1 MAKGEA
7 ERPTAR
13 EGVLYFGRVA
23 AGLSHELSN
32 VLNIINELAGLQRD
46 IAAAAVE
53 GGGDARFAR
62 FADLAQRIKAQV
74 SRGEAINRGLHRFAH
89 SVDNADT
96 SFDLGELLGLLAF
109 LEERPA
115 RLARVALD
123 VHPPEHGLAL
133 CGDPFSL
140 LLALHACVGAALRA
154 CAEDGC
160 VEVRAE
166 AAGGAARIRVTA
178 TGSLPAEGAD
188 AVSAAAFR
196 AGAAAWGAAVC
207 LDPGTDAQRSLVLS
221 VPAAAA
227 AREAAGTADPSLE
240 VP

>member
-1 MAKGEA
+1 MAKGED

-62 FADLAQRIKAQV
+62 FADLAQRIKTQV

-96 SFDLGELLGLLAF
+96 SFDLGSCSASPSSRRGRRGYSGGADSSSEPGSPLR
-109 LEERPA
+109 RP
-115 RLARVALD
+115 LQPVA
-123 VHPPEHGLAL
+123 GA
-133 CGDPFSL
+133 
-140 LLALHACVGAALRA
+140 HACVGAARA
-154 CAEDGC
+154 WRGGRPRRGARRAADGLD
-160 VEVRAE
+160 
-166 AAGGAARIRVTA
+166 RVTA
-178 TGSLPAEGAD
+178 T
-188 AVSAAAFR
+188 
-196 AGAAAWGAAVC
+196 
-207 LDPGTDAQRSLVLS
+207 
-221 VPAAAA
+221 
-227 AREAAGTADPSLE
+227 
-240 VP
+240 

>member
-7 ERPTAR
+7 ERPPAR

-62 FADLAQRIKAQV
+62 LADLAQRIKAQV
-74 SRGEAINRGLHRFAH
+74 TRGEAINRGLHRFAH
-89 SVDNADT
+89 SVDDADK

-115 RLARVALD
+115 RLARVALE
-123 VHPPEHGLAL
+123 VHAPEHGLAL

-154 CAEDGC
+154 CTEDGR

-166 AAGGAARIRVTA
+166 AGDGEARIRVTA
-178 TGSLPAEGAD
+178 TGSLPTEGAD

-196 AGAAAWGAAVC
+196 AGATPWGAAVC
-207 LDPGTDAQRSLVLS
+207 LDSETDSPRSLVLR
-221 VPAAAA
+221 VPAESAAP
-227 AREAAGTADPSLE
+227 RAAGTADSSLE

>member
-1 MAKGEA
+1 MAKGEVD
-7 ERPTAR
+7 RPPAR

-53 GGGDARFAR
+53 QGGDARLAR
-62 FADLAQRIKAQV
+62 LADLAQRIKAQV
-74 SRGEAINRGLHRFAH
+74 GRGEAINRGLHRFAH

-123 VHPPEHGLAL
+123 VQPPQHELAL

-154 CAEDGC
+154 CAEDGR

-166 AAGGAARIRVTA
+166 AGNGEARIRVTA
-178 TGSLPAEGAD
+178 TGSLPPGGAD
-188 AVSAAAFR
+188 VVSAAAFQ
-196 AGAAAWGAAVC
+196 AGAAAWGATVC
-207 LDPGTDAQRSLVLS
+207 FDPATVTGRSLVLS
-221 VPAAAA
+221 VPAATA
-227 AREAAGTADPSLE
+227 ARDAAGTADPSLE

>member
-1 MAKGEA
+1 MAKSEA

-53 GGGDARFAR
+53 AGGDARHAR
-62 FADLAQRIKAQV
+62 LADLAQRIKSQV
-74 SRGEAINRGLHRFAH
+74 TRGEAINRGLHRFAH
-89 SVDNADT
+89 TVDDACK

-123 VHPPEHGLAL
+123 VHPPEGGLAL

-140 LLALHACVGAALRA
+140 LLALHACVSAALHA
-154 CAEDGC
+154 SAEDGR

-166 AAGGAARIRVTA
+166 ATDEEIRVRVTA
-178 TGSLPAEGAD
+178 TGSLPAGGAD
-188 AVSAAAFR
+188 AASAAALR
-196 AGAAAWGAAVC
+196 AGAAAWGATAR
-207 LDPGTDAQRSLVLS
+207 LDPATDAPTSLVLS
-221 VPAAAA
+221 LP
-227 AREAAGTADPSLE
+227 AAGTSQRAAGSADSSQE

>member
-1 MAKGEA
+1 MANGEP
-7 ERPTAR
+7 ERPAAR
-13 EGVLYFGRVA
+13 EGVLFFGAVA

-46 IAAAAVE
+46 IAVAAAE
-53 GGGDARFAR
+53 QGGDARFAR
-62 FADLAQRIKAQV
+62 LADLAQRIKAQV
-74 SRGEAINRGLHRFAH
+74 GRGEVINRGLHRFAH
-89 SVDNADT
+89 RVDHAT
-96 SFDLGELLGLLAF
+96 ASFDLGELLGLLAF

-123 VHPPEHGLAL
+123 VRPPEPGLAL

-140 LLALHACVGAALRA
+140 LLALHACVGTALHASSEEGR
-154 CAEDGC
+154 

-166 AAGGAARIRVTA
+166 GGPGEARIRVTA
-178 TGSLPAEGAD
+178 SGSLSAGGAD

-196 AGAAAWGAAVC
+196 AGAAPWGATIRVDSAA
-207 LDPGTDAQRSLVLS
+207 DGRESLVLS
-221 VPAAAA
+221 VPVSGSAP
-227 AREAAGTADPSLE
+227 RDAGSAGSSQE